1 MKKHIILFFAALFFF
16 FSVSFAQAK
25 IDKFCEVTVSPN
37 RFTKISFGNNKWLF
51 NPKDTSIFEKLRY
64 VNSLTNATDV
74 LNYMSKIGWSLVSI
88 HFGPFARYIDDEK
101 LYFSKAFDVSDF
113 VEDVKTNN

>member
-64 VNSLTNATDV
+64 VNNLTNATDV

>member
-1 MKKHIILFFAALFFF
+1 MKKHILLLAATLFLSAPIAFG
-16 FSVSFAQAK
+16 QTK

-37 RFTKISFGNNKWLF
+37 RFTRISFGNNKWLF

-64 VNSLTNATDV
+64 VNNLTNATDV

-101 LYFSKAFDVSDF
+101 LYFKKTFDVSDF

>member
-1 MKKHIILFFAALFFF
+1 MKKHILLLAATLFLSAAIAFG
-16 FSVSFAQAK
+16 QIK

-37 RFTKISFGNNKWLF
+37 RFTRISFGNNKWLF